1 LKLRLNDIYKT
12 QTLLKSKSKTLS
24 ITINRDSSAVYEYVL
39 NPENLPKWAKMF
51 CRSVKQSDSGEWIAQ
66 TQQGLMKLSI
76 AKRNNFGV
84 LDHHLSKYSGV
95 EVFIPLRVMQN
106 SNNESEMIFVGSNAL

>member
-1 LKLRLNDIYKT
+1 MKLRLNGIYKT

-66 TQQGLMKLSI
+66 TQQGLMKLRSL
-76 AKRNNFGV
+76 V
-84 LDHHLSKYSGV
+84 LPKEIIL
-95 EVFIPLRVMQN
+95 EFWI
-106 SNNESEMIFVGSNAL
+106 II